1 LLRSFRLFFSSHLDF
16 IHPHINFIDNQPTNQ
31 PTITMKKT
39 TRQTP
44 KFKWIENNRRS
55 RMYNSSTTSDVDIHF
70 SGQTI
75 HAHKATLSEYS
86 EAFYRAFQ
94 GPFAKESSYAIETE
108 EYDAP
113 AVEALLKHISSL
125 PCKVPE
131 TVEVN
136 LDWYLQLYLIAVEYR
151 VDSFESEVLDL
162 IRTEV
167 FQSKQVSSNEEIFK
181 TCCQQIENLYK
192 TNALPMSLFN
202 MMARQINARDKYKGI
217 REEIIRD
224 KDRRRQQKAGVAKEK
239 CVDLLEQGGGKD
251 GKANWMSGNFE
262 EEVREL
268 TKAERR
274 KQSYEKKTRAKKYK
288 DANGGCRGFLEE
300 Y

>member
-1 LLRSFRLFFSSHLDF
+1 
-16 IHPHINFIDNQPTNQ
+16 
-31 PTITMKKT
+31 MKNT
-39 TRQTP
+39 TRQAP
-44 KFKWIENNRRS
+44 KFKWIENSRRS

-70 SGQTI
+70 DGQVI

-86 EAFYRAFQ
+86 EVFYRAFQ
-94 GPFAKESSYAIETE
+94 SPFAKESSYTIETE

-113 AVEALLKHISSL
+113 AVEALLKHIYSL
-125 PCKVPE
+125 PCEAPE
-131 TVEVN
+131 NGEVD

-151 VDSFESEVLDL
+151 VDSFESEVLDM

-167 FQSKQVSSNEEIFK
+167 FQSKQVSSNEEVFK
-181 TCCQQIENLYK
+181 TYCRQIEDLYK

-202 MMARQINARDKYKGI
+202 MMARHINARDKYKGI

-239 CVDLLEQGGGKD
+239 FVDLLEQGGGKN
-251 GKANWMSGNFE
+251 GMANWMSGNFE
-262 EEVREL
+262 EEVGEL

-274 KQSYEKKTRAKKYK
+274 KQSYEKKTRAKKHK
-288 DANGGCRGFLEE
+288 DVNGGCRGFLEE